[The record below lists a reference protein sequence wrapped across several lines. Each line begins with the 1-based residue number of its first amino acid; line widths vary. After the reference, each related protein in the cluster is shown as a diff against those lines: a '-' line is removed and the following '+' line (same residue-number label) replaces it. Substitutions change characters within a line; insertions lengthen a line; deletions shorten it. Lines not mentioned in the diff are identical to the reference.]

1 MVADDNAVN
10 RMVLS
15 RLLEADGHKVV
26 TMSNGREVL
35 DYLPG
40 HVVSVIMMDLQ
51 MPVMDGVTAVRKIR
65 AMDGSR
71 STIPVIAV
79 TANVVHED
87 PRDLIR
93 SGMTGFLS
101 KPFRQE
107 ELRDAL
113 QKAMSPNPG
122 GLV

>member
-1 MVADDNAVN
+1 VVADDNAVN

-35 DYLPG
+35 DYLPDHG
-40 HVVSVIMMDLQ
+40 VSVNMKDLQ

-71 STIPVIAV
+71 ATIPVIAV
-79 TANVVHED
+79 KANVVNED
-87 PRDLIR
+87 PRDLAR

>member
-1 MVADDNAVN
+1 
-10 RMVLS
+10 
-15 RLLEADGHKVV
+15 
-26 TMSNGREVL
+26 
-35 DYLPG
+35 
-40 HVVSVIMMDLQ
+40 MMDLQ

-107 ELRDAL
+107 ESRDAL